1 MILIDAYRIVYQ
13 SFKGVIILKT
23 RCGASRDNSKIEY
36 NAGWLAQYWGYF
48 IFTVCPTIAEM
59 VFIKT
64 NSAIA

>member
-36 NAGWLAQYWGYF
+36 NAG
-48 IFTVCPTIAEM
+48 
-59 VFIKT
+59 
-64 NSAIA
+64 